1 MTIPK
6 NNYIQNSH
14 TIAFKLSENYII
26 KVGKHVVIIDNKKT
40 TFYHLMLSR
49 FYKNEHN
56 LGDTKVTA
64 ISAIIECFL
73 KN

>member
-49 FYKNEHN
+49 FYKNEH
-56 LGDTKVTA
+56 TKVTA